1 MAQKVSVRDKRDTI
15 SKANHK
21 EELLLINLL
30 STVQLTLTGDAVALG
45 VVAFDALLLAS
56 SGVFD
61 GDAIDDLTTGED
73 RDGGV
78 ALLFSTSPVPF
89 VVVMVR
95 LVVVGPVTP
104 LITDLVLV
112 AEEDAVKLT
121 GFSLMV

>member
-1 MAQKVSVRDKRDTI
+1 M
-15 SKANHK
+15 
-21 EELLLINLL
+21 
-30 STVQLTLTGDAVALG
+30 G

-73 RDGGV
+73 REGGV
-78 ALLFSTSPVPF
+78 ALLFSTSPAPF
-89 VVVMVR
+89 VVVTVR
-95 LVVVGPVTP
+95 LVVGPVTP